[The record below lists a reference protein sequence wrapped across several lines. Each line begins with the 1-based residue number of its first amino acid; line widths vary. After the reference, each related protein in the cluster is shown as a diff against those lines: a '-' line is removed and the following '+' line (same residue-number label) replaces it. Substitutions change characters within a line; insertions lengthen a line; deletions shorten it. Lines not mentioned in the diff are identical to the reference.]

1 MDSLFRISMLQKH
14 VLRRWVRNTVHAW
27 RLGCEGSEMPLAAE
41 DPMLALWLWGAQHPS
56 SESKGGAQARQQV
69 WTASSPPMFTSVAM
83 AGKWVSVWMWGPRH
97 CFRFSSSQSPGPR
110 GPATSKTRGGGGEF
124 MLISQ
129 QVVAH
134 DWRLLD
140 VASCQPWSKRR
151 KASMGEQASSAQVK
165 SKSGCHTGLCQTP

>member
-110 GPATSKTRGGGGEF
+110 GPATSKTRGGGGGIYAHQPTGGGSWLETARRGF
-124 MLISQ
+124 MSAMVQEEESLNG
-129 QVVAH
+129 
-134 DWRLLD
+134 W
-140 VASCQPWSKRR
+140 ASFF
-151 KASMGEQASSAQVK
+151 SSSEK
-165 SKSGCHTGLCQTP
+165 